1 MSGSVV
7 GVAGR
12 HGGPIEASMVAE
24 GDRILLG
31 GRGVKL
37 QHNFQGQAKETRRK
51 IASLYE
57 RQNLIFI

>member
-12 HGGPIEASMVAE
+12 HGGPIETSMVAE

-37 QHNFQGQAKETRRK
+37 QHKFQGQAKETRRT
-51 IASLYE
+51 IASL
-57 RQNLIFI
+57 

>member
-7 GVAGR
+7 GVDGR

-31 GRGVKL
+31 GRGLKL
-37 QHNFQGQAKETRRK
+37 QHKFQGQAKETRRT
-51 IASLYE
+51 IASL
-57 RQNLIFI
+57 

>member
-31 GRGVKL
+31 GRGVHK
-37 QHNFQGQAKETRRK
+37 FQGQAKETRRT
-51 IASLYE
+51 IASL
-57 RQNLIFI
+57 

>member
-7 GVAGR
+7 GVVGR

-31 GRGVKL
+31 GGRGERNPEDDS
-37 QHNFQGQAKETRRK
+37 NFAGEH
-51 IASLYE
+51 IL
-57 RQNLIFI
+57 LD